1 MKAITTVFKW
11 VSLVL
16 MLAMSILNFANVVSR
31 YFLSSTIAWT
41 DEIIVFMF
49 IWISMLGSAYAFLT
63 NSHLGMDLASIL
75 ANKAGNIFLTVL
87 SFVCV
92 SFVTY
97 FLVSF
102 GMGMVNNQMRLGTLM
117 TGAGWPIYLQGLAL
131 PVGGALMFLACLL
144 YTIQR
149 IRELTKKE
157 EAK

>member
-1 MKAITTVFKW
+1 MKTITTVFKW
-11 VSLVL
+11 ISLVL
-16 MLAMSILNFANVVSR
+16 MLAMSILNFANVISR

-63 NSHLGMDLASIL
+63 NAHLGMDLASIL
-75 ANKAGNIFLTVL
+75 ANKAGNIFLTIL

-92 SFVTY
+92 TVLTY
-97 FLVSF
+97 FLVSY
-102 GMGMVNNQMRLGTLM
+102 GMGMVNNQMRFGTLM
-117 TGAGWPIYLQGLAL
+117 TGTGWPIWLQGLAL
-131 PVGGALMFLACLL
+131 PVGGALMFVSCLL

>member
-11 VSLVL
+11 ISLVL
-16 MLAMSILNFANVVSR
+16 MLLMSILNFANVVSR

-49 IWISMLGSAYAFLT
+49 IWISMLGSAYAFL
-63 NSHLGMDLASIL
+63 NNAHLGMDLASIM
-75 ANKAGNIFLTVL
+75 AKKVGNIFLTLL
-87 SFVCV
+87 SFACV
-92 SFVTY
+92 TFLTY
-97 FLVSF
+97 FLVNF
-102 GMGMVNNQMRLGTLM
+102 GMTMVNNQMRLGTLM
-117 TGAGWPIYLQGLAL
+117 TGSGWPIWLQGLAL

-149 IRELTKKE
+149 IRELTKQE

>member
-1 MKAITTVFKW
+1 MKTITNVFKW
-11 VSLVL
+11 ISLVL

-63 NSHLGMDLASIL
+63 NAHLGMDLAGIL
-75 ANKAGNIFLTVL
+75 AGKKGNIFLAIL

-92 SFVTY
+92 AFLTY
-97 FLVSF
+97 FLVVF
-102 GMGMVNNQMRLGTLM
+102 GMGMVNNQMRLGTQM
-117 TGAGWPIYLQGLAL
+117 TGTGWPIYLQGLAL
-131 PVGGALMFLACLL
+131 PVGGALMILACLL
-144 YTIQR
+144 YTVQR

-157 EAK
+157 EAA